1 MALLLILLPLFT
13 ALAAF
18 LVSSP
23 TLRARLLPTAGVLH
37 LLVLLVILRHWD
49 SLPARAWLGLD
60 ALGAWVLLVI
70 SVLFCICAFYAPSY
84 LALRADRDNRIF
96 CVSLLAFL
104 GLASLL
110 AQARHPGIAW
120 VAMETTTLVTA
131 PLIYFNRNRR
141 SLEATWKYLLI
152 GSVGIALALLG
163 TLFLAYAA
171 HFGGLEEPL
180 QYTRLMQHADLLS
193 RPWLRAAFVLSL
205 VGYGTKMGLAPLHTW
220 KPDAYG
226 ETPGIVGALLA
237 GGVTSCAFLAL
248 LRIYG
253 VVVAAGEGRFA
264 RELLVGFGIL
274 SMVWAMVFMVRQVD
288 FKRMLAYSSVEHMGI
303 LVFGIGIGGL
313 AARFAL
319 FHLAANALVK
329 SVLFLSAGNIH
340 RSYSSKTI
348 PQVTGAI
355 RRTPV
360 SGWLFLLGF
369 LAITGLPPFAPF
381 ISEFNIAAGALTS
394 GHLLAGAT
402 FLVLL
407 AGIFIAMS
415 ETVLQVV
422 FGTPS
427 HQRVRTPYS
436 DTVATTAPLIVALSL
451 AALLGLWLPKPL
463 QVLLDHA
470 AITLDEPVSAKEVR
484 TVPPASAIPA
494 IEVPHE

>member
-1 MALLLILLPLFT
+1 VVAY
-13 ALAAF
+13 
-18 LVSSP
+18 LVPSP
-23 TLRARLLPTAGVLH
+23 TLRARLLPTAGTLH
-37 LLVLLVILRHWD
+37 LAGLLVALRHWGT
-49 SLPARAWLGLD
+49 LPVTAWLGLD

-70 SVLFCICAFYAPSY
+70 STLFCICAYYAPSY
-84 LALRADRDNRIF
+84 LALRADRDSRIF
-96 CVSLLAFL
+96 CVSLLGFL

-131 PLIYFNRNRR
+131 PLIYFNHNRR

-171 HFGGLEEPL
+171 HYGGLEEPL
-180 QYTRLMQHADLLS
+180 QYTRLMREADLLS

-253 VVVAAGEGRFA
+253 IVVAAGEGRFA
-264 RELLVGFGIL
+264 QELLVGFGVL
-274 SMVWAMVFMVRQVD
+274 SMAWAMVFMVRQMD

-340 RSYSSKTI
+340 RSYASKTL
-348 PQVTGAI
+348 PHVSGAI

-381 ISEFNIAAGALTS
+381 ISEFNIAAGALTT
-394 GHLLAGAT
+394 GHVLAGAS

-415 ETVLQVV
+415 ETVLKVV

-436 DTVATTAPLIVALSL
+436 DTVATTAPLIVALCL
-451 AALLGLWLPKPL
+451 AGLLGLWLPKSM
-463 QVLLDHA
+463 QTLLEHA
-470 AITLDEPVSAKEVR
+470 AYTVDGRVAPREVR
-484 TVPPASAIPA
+484 LVPSA
-494 IEVPHE
+494 EVPHE

>member
-1 MALLLILLPLFT
+1 MAYFLILFPLLV
-13 ALAAF
+13 AMAAY
-18 LVSSP
+18 LVASP
-23 TLRARLLPTAGVLH
+23 DLRSRLLPVAGTLH
-37 LLVLLVILRHWD
+37 LAVLLVALRHWGT
-49 SLPARAWLGLD
+49 LPINAWLGLD
-60 ALGAWVLLVI
+60 ALGAWVLLVV

-96 CVSLLAFL
+96 CVSLLSFL

-110 AQARHPGIAW
+110 AQARHPGVAW

-180 QYTRLMQHADLLS
+180 QYTRLMLNADLLS

-253 VVVAAGEGRFA
+253 IVVAAGEGKFA
-264 RELLVGFGIL
+264 QELLVGFGVF
-274 SMVWAMVFMVRQVD
+274 SMAWAMVFMVRQMD

-303 LVFGIGIGGL
+303 LVFGIGIGGM

-340 RSYSSKTI
+340 RSYASKTL
-348 PQVTGAI
+348 PHVTGAI

-360 SGWLFLLGF
+360 SGWLFLIGF

-381 ISEFNIAAGALTS
+381 ISEFNIAAGAFTT
-394 GHLLAGAT
+394 GHAWAGTT

-415 ETVLQVV
+415 ETVLKVV

-427 HQRVRTPYS
+427 HQRVRTHYS
-436 DTVATTAPLIVALSL
+436 DTVATTAPLIVALCL
-451 AALLGLWLPKPL
+451 AGLLGVWLPKPMQTL
-463 QVLLDHA
+463 LEHAVATVDGKAHPRQVHL
-470 AITLDEPVSAKEVR
+470 
-484 TVPPASAIPA
+484 VPPV
-494 IEVPHE
+494 EVQHE

>member
-1 MALLLILLPLFT
+1 MALLLIAFPILA
-13 ALAAF
+13 ALAAY
-18 LVSSP
+18 LVNSP
-23 TLRARLLPTAGVLH
+23 AIRARMLPVAGALH
-37 LLVLLVILRHWD
+37 LALLLAALRHWD
-49 SLPARAWLGLD
+49 SLPVNAWLGLD

-84 LALRADRDNRIF
+84 LALRADRDSRIF
-96 CVSLLAFL
+96 CMSLLAFL

-110 AQARHPGIAW
+110 AQARHPGVAW

-171 HFGGLEEPL
+171 HYGGLEEPL
-180 QYTRLMQHADLLS
+180 HYTRLTQHADLLS
-193 RPWLRAAFVLSL
+193 RPWLRASFVLCL

-253 VVVAAGEGRFA
+253 VVVAAGEAKFA
-264 RELLVGFGIL
+264 QELLVGFGIL
-274 SMVWAMVFMVRQVD
+274 SMAWAMVFLVRQMD

-303 LVFGIGIGGL
+303 LVFGIGIGGA

-319 FHLAANALVK
+319 YHLAANALVK

-340 RSYSSKTI
+340 RSYSSKTL
-348 PQVTGAI
+348 PHVTGAI

-381 ISEFNIAAGALTS
+381 ISEFNIAAGALTG
-394 GHLLAGAT
+394 GHMLAGVA

-407 AGIFIAMS
+407 AAIFIAMS

-427 HQRVRTPYS
+427 PRRVRTPYS
-436 DTVATTAPLIVALSL
+436 DTFATTAPLIVALGL
-451 AALLGLWLPKPL
+451 AGLLGMWLPKPMFT
-463 QVLLDHA
+463 LLEHA
-470 AITLDEPVSAKEVR
+470 ALTVNGSMPLKEVR
-484 TVPPASAIPA
+484 TGPLPSPVPTAGVS
-494 IEVPHE
+494 HE